1 MQNSPLLWRFP
12 LLCLPVLALL
22 GCGLTVQGWV
32 RGKAWQISGDPAS
45 WLCASNIAKPQI
57 VCLVYFLF
65 SNLIL
70 GRWSQIF
77 LSLVFWVL
85 LVISTDK
92 SSLGWPQQTW
102 VTERSMSG
110 QSWMTRRF
118 MNQMNLPSHTHVSSW
133 ETILVPFPLPVL
145 LSLIFPS
152 FLVVCPSFL
161 LLPWTSVC
169 PSFLFHVFHL
179 SVCPLSQCFSSLVLS
194 HKAWLTPSRWL
205 TKRAPFSLLQLPF
218 DHLRGE
224 SWIPFHSHDIAC
236 LFWYSISP
244 WVVGVP
250 SCQSVHWRLFSKL
263 ACHLFG

>member
-12 LLCLPVLALL
+12 LLCLPVLASL

-45 WLCASNIAKPQI
+45 WLSASNIAKPQI

-102 VTERSMSG
+102 VTKRSMSG

-133 ETILVPFPLPVL
+133 ETILVPFPLSVL

-152 FLVVCPSFL
+152 FCGLSFL
-161 LLPWTSVC
+161 
-169 PSFLFHVFHL
+169 PSSSSDVRL
-179 SVCPLSQCFSSLVLS
+179 SFFPLSCVPSVRLSFCLSAFPVLS
-194 HKAWLTPSRWL
+194 CL
-205 TKRAPFSLLQLPF
+205 TKL
-218 DHLRGE
+218 D
-224 SWIPFHSHDIAC
+224 
-236 LFWYSISP
+236 SP
-244 WVVGVP
+244 QVGD
-250 SCQSVHWRLFSKL
+250 
-263 ACHLFG
+263 